1 MMSARATQQSQSDP
15 LVLAALA
22 WAAGASIVSLLFFDV
37 GPVALLLVGVAALP
51 FAATRRSAILF
62 RVLAAL
68 LLAAFVPILG
78 RYSWALLAPPAL
90 ALLVSAAELARGSR
104 RKRRVRRR

>member
-1 MMSARATQQSQSDP
+1 MMSARATQQRRSDP

-22 WAAGASIVSLLFFDV
+22 WAAGASVVALLFFDV
-37 GPVALLLVGVAALP
+37 GPLALLLVGVGALP
-51 FAATRRSAILF
+51 FAATRRSAIPF
-62 RVLAAL
+62 RILAAL
-68 LLAAFVPILG
+68 LLAAFVPLFG

-104 RKRRVRRR
+104 RKRQTRSR